1 MFLPADLRLG
11 SFEIVRLLG
20 AGGMGQVYLARDRD
34 LNRSVAVK
42 VLPAEVTTQPQRLA
56 RFEQEARA
64 ASTLSHPNICH
75 IYHLGETPDR
85 QRYIAME
92 YVDGETLAQRL
103 TGSRLTLRDV
113 LDIAIQIAA
122 ALTAAH
128 AAGIV
133 HRDVKPEN
141 VMIRP
146 DRLVKVLDFGLAKLM
161 PSAIPFAPHGSTAT
175 VATSGPGSLVGTTD
189 YMSPEQA
196 RGHDV
201 DARTDIWALG
211 VVLYEMVAG
220 RAPFT
225 GTSRSDVLV
234 AILDREPAP
243 LARFSPQVPAELQ
256 RIVGKALRKD
266 PERRYQVMK
275 DLLLDLEALRD
286 EVASSDRSQ
295 PSAEASTA
303 LLNEDMTRPVSTGKY
318 GVSRRPVRTLI
329 TVASAAVILLA
340 LIGAAWWASRSRVA
354 PIPESAGRWNYPYTR
369 LTSGAGL
376 QTDPTFSPDG
386 KFIAYASD
394 RTGNFDIWVQPLSGG
409 DPVQVSKSP
418 ADDTQPAWSPD
429 GTTLVFRSERGSGGL
444 FLVPAFG
451 GAERQLTSFGSHP
464 MWSVDGSEI
473 LFFAGRYALYRRPGG
488 YLRLHAVALDG
499 QPPLEILRDFLRD
512 GWWIWA
518 ASHPD
523 GRISVIGNHRTRGH
537 GFFTVSRNGD
547 QVTTS
552 KLLPFTSDLR
562 GEPFRFQ
569 GAVPFRFQWNA
580 AGTMLYFEAAAQQTR
595 SLWRVTVDPATL
607 DWLSAERLTT
617 PAGRDIAPTLSR
629 DGTRIAFSQ
638 QNEASRLVAFPLGM
652 VANRPR
658 VVGEGTQLT
667 EEGAVA
673 SMPSLSPDGSKLAHE
688 LTRPGIDRSEVWI
701 MDIDGGGRELIATNG
716 KSPIWSRDGTRV
728 AYTYVRGDT
737 PPFKT
742 AVAYRRLGGTERFL
756 TPWSSRFTFVPGDW
770 TPDNNAVLGEF
781 MSLEAGTPP
790 TSVSLWSTSNPRA
803 EQPQRI
809 LLSSPAGAQIW
820 CSTFS
825 PDARWILFTVLR
837 VGQDRVEPS
846 LELAVARPGTP
857 PEQWVRIAPDH
868 EWPDKPRWGSDG
880 KTIFFISKGSTSHLN
895 LWAAQFDPERGKPIG
910 EPFPLTHF
918 DSPKRAIS
926 PYIDQSYLAMSPR
939 HAVVQMM
946 TVSGSVWMLEN
957 VDR

>member
-1 MFLPADLRLG
+1 MPVAWGRCI
-11 SFEIVRLLG
+11 SPEIEN
-20 AGGMGQVYLARDRD
+20 

-42 VLPAEVTTQPQRLA
+42 VLPAEVTTQLQRLA

-103 TGSRLTLRDV
+103 IGPRLALRDV

-128 AAGIV
+128 AAGVV
-133 HRDVKPEN
+133 HRDIKPEN

-146 DRLVKVLDFGLAKLM
+146 DRVVKVLDFGLAKLI
-161 PSAIPFAPHGSTAT
+161 PSTMAFGAHGPTQT
-175 VATSGPGSLVGTTD
+175 VAATEPGSLVGTTD

-196 RGHDV
+196 RGHEV

-243 LARFSPQVPAELQ
+243 LVRFSPQAPAELQ

-266 PERRYQVMK
+266 PGQRYQVMK

-286 EVASSDRSQ
+286 EVVSTDRSRASVEGWTASSTG
-295 PSAEASTA
+295 EV
-303 LLNEDMTRPVSTGKY
+303 TRPVSSAEDVAGRLRSHKR
-318 GVSRRPVRTLI
+318 V
-329 TVASAAVILLA
+329 TVAVAAMLLVA
-340 LIGAAWWASRSRVA
+340 MTGAGWWAWQATSRQAATV
-354 PIPESAGRWNYPYTR
+354 PESVGRWNYPYAR

-394 RTGNFDIWVQPLSGG
+394 RTGNFNIWVQALSGSSE
-409 DPVQVSKSP
+409 PVHVTNSS

-464 MWSVDGSEI
+464 AWSGDGTEI
-473 LFFAGRYALYRRPGG
+473 LFFAGRQTLYRKPGG
-488 YLRLHAVALDG
+488 NLRLHAVALDG
-499 QPPLEILRDFLRD
+499 RPAREILRDFLRD

-523 GRISVIGNHRTRGH
+523 GRISVIGNHRTRGY

-552 KLLPFTSDLR
+552 KLLPLAFDLR

-569 GAVPFRFQWNA
+569 GAVPFEFQWNA
-580 AGTMLYFEAAAQQTR
+580 AGTMLYVEAAVQQTR
-595 SLWRVTVDPATL
+595 SLWRVRVDPATL

-638 QNEASRLVAFPLGM
+638 QNEASRMVAFPLEM

-688 LTRPGIDRSEVWI
+688 LTRPGIDRSEVWV
-701 MDIDGGGRELIATNG
+701 MDIDGGGRELIATNARA
-716 KSPIWSRDGTRV
+716 PVWSRDGTRV
-728 AYTYVRGDT
+728 SYTYYRGDT
-737 PPFKT
+737 PPFEM
-742 AVAYRRLGGTERFL
+742 AVALSPLGRHGAI
-756 TPWSSRFTFVPGDW
+756 
-770 TPDNNAVLGEF
+770 PDSMDL
-781 MSLEAGTPP
+781 
-790 TSVSLWSTSNPRA
+790 
-803 EQPQRI
+803 QI
-809 LLSSPAGAQIW
+809 LLCAG
-820 CSTFS
+820 
-825 PDARWILFTVLR
+825 RL
-837 VGQDRVEPS
+837 
-846 LELAVARPGTP
+846 
-857 PEQWVRIAPDH
+857 
-868 EWPDKPRWGSDG
+868 
-880 KTIFFISKGSTSHLN
+880 
-895 LWAAQFDPERGKPIG
+895 DP
-910 EPFPLTHF
+910 
-918 DSPKRAIS
+918 
-926 PYIDQSYLAMSPR
+926 
-939 HAVVQMM
+939 
-946 TVSGSVWMLEN
+946 
-957 VDR
+957 